1 MGKFPSAPLIAAAFL
16 MTFTAAPA
24 WAQVIITPLGS
35 VTGEFCRADRALIL
49 EDPTGT
55 RVLYDPGRTVAGGTD
70 PRLGDID
77 IILLSSVH
85 SDHIGTEKMTQDPD
99 TATNCGSNPA
109 RTAAPNSNLA
119 EIAAAKDAEV
129 IVGGEMRDF
138 IRTLVAAEGGNP
150 SKVDVLRHGGK
161 KTIGNVTIAVVRGDH
176 SNGVPRELLSRR
188 HVNDLVKDGLTAY
201 VGPENGY
208 VLTFS
213 NGLVVYLSGDTG
225 HTSDMATIVKGY
237 YGATVAVV
245 NMGDKFSMG
254 PEEAAFAI
262 TDLIE
267 AVTAIPSHANQ
278 ESTSGG
284 GAVVG
289 TSRVQTFINEV
300 GVNADVIVPLSGTT
314 ITCDG
319 AGGCTQP

>member
-1 MGKFPSAPLIAAAFL
+1 MGKFLSAPLIAAAFL
-16 MTFTAAPA
+16 MTFTAAPVL
-24 WAQVIITPLGS
+24 AQVIITPLGS

-99 TATNCGSNPA
+99 TASNCGSNPA

-119 EIAAAKDAEV
+119 EIAAATGAKV
-129 IVGGEMRDF
+129 IVGGEMRNF
-138 IRTLVAAEGGNP
+138 LRPKVAAEGGAT
-150 SKVDVLRHGGK
+150 SQVDVLRHGGK
-161 KTIGNVTIAVVRGDH
+161 RTIGDVTIAVVRGDH
-176 SNGVPRELLSRR
+176 SNGVPQDILSRR

-225 HTSDMATIVKGY
+225 HTSDMATIVKGF
-237 YGATVAVV
+237 YGAEVAVV
-245 NMGDKFSMG
+245 NMGDIFSMG

-267 AVTAIPSHANQ
+267 PVTAIPSHANQ
-278 ESTSGG
+278 ASTSGG
-284 GAVVG
+284 AVNGG
-289 TSRVQTFINEV
+289 TRVETFINEV
-300 GVNADVIVPLSGTT
+300 GAAADVFVPLSGVT

-319 AGGCTQP
+319 AGNCTQP